1 MSVNIKKFRKQA
13 KLVEETRVN
22 WNEKIKELQ
31 TKDFEEK
38 ELVSVTKD
46 LNFLKSQDIS
56 GPFASAEDVQDFM
69 EKVSESTTKKK
80 RMYVEVRYA
89 KQTCLSISNHAK
101 YFRLRRDGKN
111 LGTDE
116 YPKCLKE
123 YLSTSKSFGKL
134 IIPYLRNVLGGL

>member
-46 LNFLKSQDIS
+46 LNFLKSQDI
-56 GPFASAEDVQDFM
+56 
-69 EKVSESTTKKK
+69 
-80 RMYVEVRYA
+80 
-89 KQTCLSISNHAK
+89 
-101 YFRLRRDGKN
+101 
-111 LGTDE
+111 
-116 YPKCLKE
+116 
-123 YLSTSKSFGKL
+123 
-134 IIPYLRNVLGGL
+134 